1 MARDGPL
8 TAGLQLRDPQLAGA
22 LRKPGQQLW
31 RETQSRLS
39 YAVAYSPAGP
49 AIGGLHSPP
58 CSMHGSSHPLSQVCR
73 HHGLLPFP
81 GERVQLSMGTQD
93 TMGRRVSSLAQS
105 PHVGVTR
112 L

>member
-31 RETQSRLS
+31 RETQSKLS

-49 AIGGLHSPP
+49 AIGGLPP
-58 CSMHGSSHPLSQVCR
+58 LPCLS
-73 HHGLLPFP
+73 HGLATHSCRCAGIP
-81 GERVQLSMGTQD
+81 GCCH
-93 TMGRRVSSLAQS
+93 SLLRGYNQRWA
-105 PHVGVTR
+105 PR
-112 L
+112 ILRI